1 MILVVLY
8 IVLGILGLIFAI
20 AIYSLAVYP
29 YLRLKIMKQKYG
41 DKIQVFFNIGDGIL
55 KEYKKDLENK
65 NDSLAFIR
73 DMHKNNLKA
82 IGFNL
87 GTKVGLSFVDPELI
101 KQVHQNHDSFHKID
115 AAMAVT
121 FLFGNSILYAKG
133 KDWQRQRQFLGRSF
147 HFEEIKNYLPFIKE
161 VCQKTFE
168 SINKQLSQN
177 EQTEIHAVKICEQVT
192 SEVVFRVFFGATSQ
206 NLAIKREDGTQ
217 IPIAHEFVETIMNSF
232 QLLQN
237 DKIALIKWLLFKRNS
252 TKFLR
257 TKGEESILNRL
268 IAIKQTCLQVVL
280 KRRDELIKD
289 PSQAKKNFLD
299 QYLIDMIENKN
310 SQVTYDE
317 IVDNFS
323 GLFFAGTDTTG
334 NMTGVAL
341 YYLSLYPEIQ
351 QQAREEVIK
360 VLSQKQKEKRTDQ
373 LFNQLTFDDLSNLNL
388 INSILKESLRLVPPA
403 NEVFPRIADHDM
415 KIGEF
420 QIEKG
425 DLVNT
430 HFIYNQSNPE
440 YYPNP
445 DVFDPHR
452 WMKAKE
458 SQNVF
463 NFTPFSLGPRNCIGQ
478 HFGMIEGKC
487 MLIYALLNFD
497 IVPNKNQE
505 VKKIMGTIYGF
516 EKDNL
521 VYFKKRNLKY

>member
-1 MILVVLY
+1 MIFVAIY
-8 IVLGILGLIFAI
+8 TILGILALIFAI
-20 AIYSLAVYP
+20 ALYNLVFYP

-55 KEYKKDLENK
+55 KKYKNDLEDK
-65 NDSLAFIR
+65 GDSLAFIR
-73 DMHKNNLKA
+73 GMHQKNLKA

-87 GTKVGLSFVDPELI
+87 GAKVGLSFVDPDLI

-115 AAMAVT
+115 AAMAIT

-133 KDWQRQRQFLGRSF
+133 KDWQRQRQFLGKSF
-147 HFEEIKNYLPFIKE
+147 HFEEIKNYLPLIKE
-161 VCQKTFE
+161 VCQNTFQNV
-168 SINKQLSQN
+168 NKQLALK
-177 EQTEIHAVKICEQVT
+177 EQTEIQAVKICEQIT
-192 SEVVFRVFFGATSQ
+192 SEVVFRVFFGSTSQ
-206 NLAIKREDGTQ
+206 NLDIKKEDGTR
-217 IPIAHEFVETIMNSF
+217 IPIAHELVETIMNSF

-257 TKGEESILNRL
+257 TQGEESILNRL
-268 IAIKQTCLQVVL
+268 ITVKQTCLQVVI
-280 KRRDELIKD
+280 KRRDELFKD

-299 QYLIDMIENKN
+299 QYLIDMIQNKN
-310 SQVTYDE
+310 SKVTYDE

-360 VLSQKQKEKRTDQ
+360 VLSQKQKEKKTDQ
-373 LFNQLTFDDLSNLNL
+373 LFNQLTFDDLSNLDL

-415 KIGEF
+415 KIGDF

-445 DVFDPHR
+445 DIFDPYR
-452 WMKAKE
+452 WMNAKDQ
-458 SQNVF
+458 QNTF
-463 NFTPFSLGPRNCIGQ
+463 HFTPFSLGPRNCIGQ
-478 HFGMIEGKC
+478 HLAMIEGKC
-487 MLIYALLNFD
+487 MLASILLQFEILPNHSAK
-497 IVPNKNQE
+497 IVKE
-505 VKKIMGTIYGF
+505 VKVIYGL
-516 EKDNL
+516 KNDNIIF
-521 VYFKKRNLKY
+521 FKKLKAN

>member
-1 MILVVLY
+1 MILVAIY
-8 IVLGILGLIFAI
+8 TILGIVAQILAI
-20 AIYSLAVYP
+20 AIYSFVVYP

-41 DKIQVFFNIGDGIL
+41 DKIQVHFNIGDGIL
-55 KEYKKDLENK
+55 KDYQKDLEEK
-65 NDSLAFIR
+65 NDSLSFIHN
-73 DMHKNNLKA
+73 MHQKNLKA

-87 GTKVGLSFVDPELI
+87 GAKVGLSFVNPELI

-115 AAMAVT
+115 ATMAVN

-133 KDWQRQRQFLGRSF
+133 KDWQRQKQFLGKSF

-161 VCQKTFE
+161 ACQKTFE
-168 SINKQLSQN
+168 NVNKQLAQE
-177 EQTEIHAVKICEQVT
+177 EQTEIHTVKICDQIT
-192 SEVVFRVFFGATSQ
+192 SEVVFRVFFGSTSQ

-217 IPIAHEFVETIMNSF
+217 IPIVLEFVETIMNSF
-232 QLLQN
+232 QLLQSY
-237 DKIALIKWLLFKRNS
+237 KIALIKWLLFKRKS
-252 TKFLR
+252 TNFLR
-257 TKGEESILNRL
+257 TQGEESILNCL
-268 IAIKQTCLQVVL
+268 ISIKQTCLQVVL

-289 PSQAKKNFLD
+289 PSQAQKNFLD
-299 QYLIDMIENKN
+299 QYLIDMVENKN
-310 SQVTYDE
+310 SKVTYDE

-360 VLSQKQKEKRTDQ
+360 VLSQKQKEKKIDQ

-415 KIGEF
+415 KIGDF
-420 QIEKG
+420 QIEKR

-445 DVFDPHR
+445 DAFDPYR
-452 WMKAKE
+452 WMNAKD
-458 SQNVF
+458 
-463 NFTPFSLGPRNCIGQ
+463 PRNCIGQ
-478 HFGMIEGKC
+478 HLAMIEGKC
-487 MLIYALLNFD
+487 MLANILLQFEVLPNHSSK
-497 IVPNKNQE
+497 IVKE
-505 VKKIMGTIYGF
+505 VRVIYGLKEGNVIF
-516 EKDNL
+516 
-521 VYFKKRNLKY
+521 FKKLKTN